1 VISNVCAGVII
12 ALGILGFVLSVAQW
26 WQDRED
32 EKSPLKSYTHFK
44 FPLMVVK
51 HKVDENEEG
60 EVK

>member
-1 VISNVCAGVII
+1 MISNVCAGVII

-32 EKSPLKSYTHFK
+32 EKSTLKSHTHFK
-44 FPLMVVK
+44 FPPMVVK